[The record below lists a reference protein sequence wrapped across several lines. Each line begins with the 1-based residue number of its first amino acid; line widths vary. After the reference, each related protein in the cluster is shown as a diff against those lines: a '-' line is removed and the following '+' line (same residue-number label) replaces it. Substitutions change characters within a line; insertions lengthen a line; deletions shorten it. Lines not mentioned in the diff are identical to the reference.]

1 VGGSAARKR
10 APRQRSPAGRRP
22 PLRGMFTPMRLEGP
36 QYQGMYQNDH
46 SQLSTMLEDTNLVK
60 SESMDI
66 TNDPRFFTDNVIDK
80 RLAAFAGLS
89 VVSGLMGQNAIDQ
102 SFGMRKNM
110 DFTTVDGVFQF
121 LGFVLLSLVLYGNML
136 ATYVGVAQPYHTY
149 RLMTAGPTGFET
161 AASYYL
167 HKDIVAWRHLSV
179 KLMLLSM
186 PVFIVASGLRFV
198 PKFDRDAAAEPE
210 LPDSVPAYV
219 RLEGFCCLLIY
230 CLVGLGLVHIHWRHE
245 EVFRRMYDTMYHG
258 QGIGMLMSQ
267 VRQMMTPRRTR
278 SGNPPVDV

>member
-89 VVSGLMGQNAIDQ
+89 VVSGLMVQNAISQ
-102 SFGMRKNM
+102 SFGMKKNM
-110 DFTTVDGVFQF
+110 DFTSIDGIFQF
-121 LGFVLLSLVLYGNML
+121 IGFVLLSLVLYANML

-161 AASYYL
+161 AAAYYL
-167 HKDIVAWRHLSV
+167 HKDIVAWRHFSV

-186 PVFIVASGLRFV
+186 PVFIISSGCRFI
-198 PKFDRDAAAEPE
+198 PKFDRDATKSPTFNGN
-210 LPDSVPAYV
+210 VPPVYA
-219 RLEGFCCLLIY
+219 RLEGLCCLIVY
-230 CLVGLGLVHIHWRHE
+230 CCVGLGLLHIHWRHE
-245 EVFRRMYDTMYHG
+245 EVFRRMYDFMYHG
-258 QGIGMLMSQ
+258 QGMGTLLTQ
-267 VRQMMTPRRTR
+267 VQQMMVPRMR
-278 SGNPPVDV
+278 SGGPPVDV